1 MSKINKYSL
10 ILQSIKNLNMKKYFL
25 LLCLTTL
32 GLFNQ
37 SLFSQTSSVNIDTL
51 KSRIENTPYIFKG
64 EIIDI
69 QYYLG
74 DENGNKLEGT
84 YYLPNGKLGILYSSA
99 KVQICQILKGEDKL
113 KPGTIEI
120 ITSSP
125 NLVQPYLYPTE
136 KGDTLIGRLKGNFC
150 TGCENPIFLDNKF
163 SAIFFCQDAL
173 YKGKSKFQF
182 ENENGV
188 YFSSLLFTRINT
200 NWIGYNLSPEE
211 YNDYYKKEIS
221 NNNSSKENISYSGLN
236 GTIFYSPAQLYDYYK
251 QFDGININAFDH
263 CKKTYFLP
271 ENKDSIDQ
279 IKIQNQ
285 IRYEQNLKNYNKNME
300 QMIKLHN
307 IDTTKTFEEQ
317 KKSKL
322 RNQIQ
327 KKSKNEKG
335 SNLSLEIV
343 NSILTGTSLNDAYME
358 FDIKA
363 SSNLPVYLSSC
374 LIRISYN
381 TAAFGSNLAANNNV
395 TITRGSAFD
404 NSTYTNPDNDK
415 IDITS
420 SVIAIPFNEDVTQTN
435 YNRTSLNSFPEVL
448 MHVKM
453 KIKNNGCNEN
463 ANIEFADITLTPMFS
478 YFTVTSNAGI
488 TDGVSFDNTTYS
500 SGVFDKTCVP
510 IISNFTN
517 NVPAGNGST
526 ITITGKYFGASKG
539 VGTVIFKNADKGNTY
554 PVLLGST
561 TNELI
566 GIDNYDTI
574 SWSDNEIVLK
584 MPSTLEHSTLDAT
597 NPVPGSGLFK
607 VKNFTTSEAET
618 TSPIVIPFAVYQYLD
633 YYPTYRKVSASLSG
647 QDNNGYTVH
656 LSPDITTAFPNAKV
670 VIKKAMKDWN
680 CVSGINWQI
689 GNDTIMNTERDGLCV
704 INIGSFSALQRT
716 YREFGVCPSAT
727 GNTYYLKSFDIEIKN
742 PFTNPLYSWQVDTIG
757 DLGPNKFDFYHA
769 MTHELGHAHLLEHAN
784 DTLGD
789 IMFYAAWNGPYP
801 FSQRK
806 TVALSS
812 GASLGAQYVTDNL
825 TSSLTCT
832 GAHLIVEPTN
842 CTGFIGVKE
851 NVNNQFDIIVYPN
864 PSNVNQN
871 ITISL
876 KLEKESLVYFSL
888 FDYTGRLIKNTE
900 PVAMKET
907 DYSFSMEGVNQGL
920 YLLQIIVGTKKQSVK
935 IIKQ

>member
-1 MSKINKYSL
+1 
-10 ILQSIKNLNMKKYFL
+10 MKKHFL
-25 LLCLTTL
+25 LLSLITI

-37 SLFSQTSSVNIDTL
+37 SLFSQESSVNMDTL

-84 YYLPNGKLGILYSSA
+84 YYFPNGKLGILYSSA

-113 KPGTIEI
+113 KSGTIEI

-125 NLVQPYLYPTE
+125 YLVQPYLYPTE
-136 KGDTLIGRLKGNFC
+136 KGDTAIGRFKGKFC
-150 TGCENPIFLDNKF
+150 SDCINPIFIDKKF
-163 SAIFFCQDAL
+163 SAIFFCQDAI
-173 YKGKSKFQF
+173 YKGKSKYQF
-182 ENENGV
+182 DNSFGI
-188 YFSSLLFTRINT
+188 YPSTLGTPLIYS
-200 NWIGYNLSPEE
+200 NW
-211 YNDYYKKEIS
+211 KKGMT
-221 NNNSSKENISYSGLN
+221 YSGFN
-236 GTIFYSPAQLYDYYK
+236 WANKKFYSPTELLMYLKQFSLNTNAYDYCNEE
-251 QFDGININAFDH
+251 INEE
-263 CKKTYFLP
+263 LQ
-271 ENKDSIDQ
+271 KDSLNKFKNDSV
-279 IKIQNQ
+279 NQ
-285 IRYEQNLKNYNKNME
+285 IRYKQNLRNYNEWMD
-300 QMIKLHN
+300 QMIKIHK
-307 IDTTKTFEEQ
+307 IDTTKTFDKG
-317 KKSKL
+317 KKAQL
-322 RNQIQ
+322 NNN
-327 KKSKNEKG
+327 KKKDNNPKG
-335 SNLSLEIV
+335 SNLSFEIA
-343 NSILTGTSLNDAYME
+343 NSTLTGTSSTDAYME
-358 FDIKA
+358 FDIKV
-363 SSNLPVYLSSC
+363 SSNLPVYFSSC
-374 LIRISYN
+374 LVRLSYN
-381 TAAFGSNLAANNNV
+381 TSAFGTNVASNNNIV
-395 TITRGSAFD
+395 ITRGSAYD
-404 NSTYTNPDNDK
+404 NSTYTDPNVDK
-415 IDITS
+415 SDITN
-420 SVIAIPFNEDVTQTN
+420 SVIAIPIGDDFNQTSF
-435 YNRTSLNSFPEVL
+435 NRTMLSTFPEIL
-448 MHVKM
+448 MHVKI
-453 KIKNNGCNEN
+453 KIANNGCGNS
-463 ANIEFADITLTPMFS
+463 ANIDFADISLTSIFS
-478 YFTVTSNAGI
+478 YYTMTPNAAI
-488 TDGVSFDNTTYS
+488 TDGVSFDNTTYG
-500 SGVFDKTCVP
+500 SGIFENTCVP
-510 IISNFTN
+510 IITNFTN
-517 NVPAGNGST
+517 NVPAGNGS
-526 ITITGKYFGASKG
+526 ILTITGKNFGASKG
-539 VGTVIFKNADKGNTY
+539 TGTVIFKNADKGNIY
-554 PVLLGST
+554 PILFNTVDS
-561 TNELI
+561 LI
-566 GIDNYDTI
+566 GIDDYDAI
-574 SWSDNEIVLK
+574 SWTDNEIVIK
-584 MPSTLEHSTLDAT
+584 VPSTIDKLTLDTT
-597 NPVPGSGLFK
+597 NPIPGSGLFK
-607 VKNFTTSEAET
+607 VRNFTNNDFETST
-618 TSPIVIPFAVYQYLD
+618 PIIIPFAIFQAID
-633 YYPTYRKVSASLSG
+633 IYPTYRKVSASLSG

-656 LSPDITTAFPNAKV
+656 LSPDISTAFPNAKA
-670 VIKKAMKDWN
+670 VIKKSMKDWN

-689 GNDTIMNTERDGLCV
+689 GNDTIKNTESDGLCV

-716 YREFGVCPSAT
+716 YREFGVCPNAT

-757 DLGPNKFDFYHA
+757 DLDSNKFDFYHA

-920 YLLQIIVGTKKQSVK
+920 YLLQIIIGNKKQSVK